1 MGGTRVG
8 ILGTEAIAQD
18 RSVDDDVLA
27 GGDPPGSL
35 GIDSAQQMST
45 LTIADVRKDW
55 NPDSAEE
62 TDILEV
68 AGATIDEVYKSLNR
82 LKNGEWGQG
91 GGRLEMT
98 PAMDFANSQSVTLS
112 AHLIRRLPSWRELEA
127 NNVKPAE
134 KTAWQKML
142 RKLIE
147 HEERH
152 VAIAVEEASKLAD
165 KLVGKTLK
173 QGHEAVT
180 AANSVMSS
188 RQAKLDHDTNH
199 GAKEGVDYGDVI
211 LDFKGT

>member
-1 MGGTRVG
+1 MGGTRAGV
-8 ILGTEAIAQD
+8 LGTEAIPHD
-18 RSVDDDVLA
+18 RSADDDVLA

-55 NPDSAEE
+55 NPDSAEQ

-68 AGATIDEVYKSLNR
+68 AGATIDEVYKSLNK

-127 NNVKPAE
+127 NKVKPAE
-134 KTAWQKML
+134 TAAWQKMI

-152 VAIAVEEASKLAD
+152 VAIAVEEAGKLAD

-173 QGHEAVT
+173 QAHEAVT
-180 AANSVMSS
+180 AANSAMSG